1 MESRVLSVR
10 DIAYEIIPNTGYHP
24 AFLTGTRRRIQTNMS
39 LKEVEKRLLDVMN
52 IPAYSKVWA
61 VVIEENDKPVYVM
74 KNLALSR
81 TSLPYRRVLRVKINE
96 DNLSPLIMEA

>member
-24 AFLTGTRRRIQTNMS
+24 AFLTGTRRRIQLNMS
-39 LKEVEKRLLDVMN
+39 TKEIETLLLEVMD

-61 VVIEENDKPVYVM
+61 VVIEKNNNPVYVM

-81 TSLPYRRVLRVKINE
+81 TSLPYRRVLCVKLNE
-96 DNLSPLIMEA
+96 DNRSPLIVGA

>member
-24 AFLTGTRRRIQTNMS
+24 AFLTGTRRRMQMS
-39 LKEVEKRLLDVMN
+39 MSANQLATLLDVMN

-61 VVIEENDKPVYVM
+61 IVVEKNGNPVYVM

-81 TSLPYRRVLRVKINE
+81 TSLPYRRVLRVKLAE
-96 DNLSPLIMEA
+96 DNHLP